1 MNNSGEVNGD
11 NKEDNENDS
20 LESVEFSN
28 ENYVDHIEYT
38 VDENDRFDND
48 EYSNLKSQTK
58 LKKQLSKIREDDN
71 ENNI

>member
-28 ENYVDHIEYT
+28 ENFVDHIEYT

-48 EYSNLKSQTK
+48 EYSNLKSQRK
-58 LKKQLSKIREDDN
+58 IKKQLSKIREDDN